1 MQIDA
6 IVLLRLGMGR
16 LFNIKQ
22 LRLINKYALRDFSR
36 SYKKLWVVT
45 STLFVSLLL
54 LSLTFSVKE
63 ALNSE
68 IENNSKELLGG
79 DIQVTSGIDPLP
91 DEIIDQLKAIGE
103 VSSTIEFATMLS
115 KEGESPV
122 FTELRAVDNRYPLY
136 GEIETSPQIA
146 SERIFVN
153 SKKPSV
159 LINESIQ
166 KLLNINLG
174 DDVVIMGQEFEVA
187 GLVSSVPDLAESAV
201 FGEFAIISMDSY
213 EQFGLSS
220 GGSFLDHEYRI
231 KFNKSI
237 KGTGQEELIKS
248 IVAYDDSITTRLP
261 GESGQSLSRVIDNFS
276 NFLNLV
282 SVSAMVIAGIGI
294 SNTLLSFVNQNNTS
308 IAVKKSI
315 GFSSSFIQT
324 MYFYEIFLILVLT
337 SVTAYL
343 IGVFSPLLANELL
356 PKTLGIDLKPT
367 FSFLGYLNI
376 FFIGFLVVLIF
387 SIPSLYSISGIKA
400 GALFRNAFNPVSL
413 NFSLK
418 NSVLLSILVF
428 ILTAYFVNQTEQ
440 KFYTVLYFVA
450 FFVTMF
456 IFYGVSRLL
465 ILFIKHFYRFSNNGY
480 RIAYR
485 NIVAKKSLAP
495 IMTIS
500 LGIGLTLLLT
510 LSFVANNLKK
520 EISDSIPSMAP
531 DLFFVGIDRDIQG
544 DLESFVK
551 GVDPNV
557 ELEFSPMA
565 SATFVALNGTPI
577 EEVVSEG
584 NRSAWVVRGD
594 RRISWSEKPK
604 PDNPI
609 IEGDWWEPG
618 NENEMFISMDSRA
631 AYDLGMKIDDKITLN
646 ILGRDVTGVV
656 KNFREVD
663 YRDIS
668 INFAIIINKAF
679 ANKLPYEYVGTL
691 KSDMPSSD
699 ILAKIID
706 KFPNVSAIKID
717 RILSQVS
724 EVLSKVFI
732 AVTAISLIVIVI
744 GLIVIVSAVL
754 VQTTF
759 RRYNNLIYKIVG
771 VDFPTILKSM
781 TMEFALIYG
790 TLIIFALTVATLSS
804 YLVVENT
811 LQLTW
816 YFDLGLT
823 FWILGSTA
831 LVSFVLI
838 LMANRS
844 IFSPKVYPLIRN
856 E

>member
-1 MQIDA
+1 
-6 IVLLRLGMGR
+6 
-16 LFNIKQ
+16 LFDIQQFK
-22 LRLINKYALRDFSR
+22 LINKYALRDFSR

-54 LSLTFSVKE
+54 LSLTFSVKD

-68 IENNSKELLGG
+68 IDNNSKELLGG

-91 DEIIDQLKAIGE
+91 EKIIDEFDTLGK
-103 VSSTIEFATMLS
+103 VSTAIEFATMLS

-122 FTELRAVDNRYPLY
+122 FTELRAVDDNYPLY
-136 GEIETSPQIA
+136 GNIETIPQIA

-153 SKKPSV
+153 SQKPSV

-166 KLLNINLG
+166 KLLKVSFG
-174 DDVVIMGQEFEVA
+174 DDVVIMGQQFEVA

-201 FGEFAIISMDSY
+201 FGEFAIISMESY
-213 EQFGLSS
+213 EQFGLNS

-231 KFNKSI
+231 KFKNSI
-237 KGTGQEELIKS
+237 QVEEKENLVRS
-248 IVAYDDSITTRLP
+248 IVEYDDSIEIRLP

-294 SNTLLSFVNQNNTS
+294 SNTLLSFVNQSNTS

-324 MYFYEIFLILVLT
+324 MYFYEIMMILVLT
-337 SVTAYL
+337 SVVAYF

-356 PKTLGIDLKPT
+356 PEALGIDLQPT
-367 FSFLGYLNI
+367 FSFIGYLNI
-376 FFIGFLVVLIF
+376 FFIGLLVVLIF
-387 SIPSLYSISGIKA
+387 SIPSLYSISEIKA
-400 GALFRNAFNPVSL
+400 TALFRNTFNPVSL
-413 NFSLK
+413 NFSLM
-418 NSVLLSILVF
+418 NIILLSVLVVILM
-428 ILTAYFVNQTEQ
+428 TYFVYQTEQ
-440 KFYTVLYFVA
+440 KLYTVLYFVA
-450 FFVTMF
+450 FFVTML
-456 IFYGVSRLL
+456 IFYGVSKLL
-465 ILFIKHFYRFSNNGY
+465 ILFIKASYKFSNNSY

-531 DLFFVGIDRDIQG
+531 DLFFVSIDRDMQR
-544 DLESFVK
+544 DLEFFIK
-551 GVDPNV
+551 DVDPNV

-565 SATFVALNGTPI
+565 SASFISLNGTPI
-577 EEVVSEG
+577 EEVVSES

-609 IEGDWWEPG
+609 IEGEWWESG
-618 NENEMFISMDSRA
+618 NEDELFISMDSRA
-631 AYDLGMKIDDKITLN
+631 AYDLGMKINDKIVLN
-646 ILGRDVTGVV
+646 ILGRDVTGIV

-691 KSDMPSSD
+691 KSELPSSE
-699 ILAKIID
+699 ILARIVE

-724 EVLSKVFI
+724 EVLNKVFI
-732 AVTAISLIVIVI
+732 AVTAISLIVIII

-759 RRYNNLIYKIVG
+759 RRYNNLIYKILG
-771 VDFPTILKSM
+771 VDFPTILKAM
-781 TMEFALIYG
+781 TMEFAVIYG
-790 TLIIFALTVATLSS
+790 TLIFFALSVATISS
-804 YLVVENT
+804 FLVVENA
-811 LQLTW
+811 LQLKW
-816 YFDLGLT
+816 QFDLGLT
-823 FWILGSTA
+823 LWILLSTA
-831 LVSFVLI
+831 VVSFVLI

>member
-1 MQIDA
+1 M
-6 IVLLRLGMGR
+6 
-16 LFNIKQ
+16 
-22 LRLINKYALRDFSR
+22 
-36 SYKKLWVVT
+36 
-45 STLFVSLLL
+45 
-54 LSLTFSVKE
+54 E
-63 ALNSE
+63 
-68 IENNSKELLGG
+68 
-79 DIQVTSGIDPLP
+79 
-91 DEIIDQLKAIGE
+91 
-103 VSSTIEFATMLS
+103 
-115 KEGESPV
+115 
-122 FTELRAVDNRYPLY
+122 
-136 GEIETSPQIA
+136 
-146 SERIFVN
+146 
-153 SKKPSV
+153 
-159 LINESIQ
+159 
-166 KLLNINLG
+166 
-174 DDVVIMGQEFEVA
+174 
-187 GLVSSVPDLAESAV
+187 
-201 FGEFAIISMDSY
+201 SY
-213 EQFGLSS
+213 EKFGLNS

-231 KFNKSI
+231 KFNNSNQVEE
-237 KGTGQEELIKS
+237 QEEFLRS
-248 IVAYDDSITTRLP
+248 IVAYDDSIETLLP

-308 IAVKKSI
+308 VAVKKSI

-324 MYFYEIFLILVLT
+324 MYFYEILLILVLT
-337 SVTAYL
+337 SVIAYL

-367 FSFLGYLNI
+367 FSFLGFLNI
-376 FFIGFLVVLIF
+376 FFIGLLVVLIF
-387 SIPSLYSISGIKA
+387 SIPSLYSISEIKA
-400 GALFRNAFNPVSL
+400 GALFRNTFNPVSL

-418 NSVLLSILVF
+418 NILLLSVLIVVLA
-428 ILTAYFVNQTEQ
+428 AYFVFQTEQ

-450 FFVTMF
+450 FFVTIF
-456 IFYGVSRLL
+456 IFYGVSKLL
-465 ILFIKHFYRFSNNGY
+465 ILLIKNVYKFSNNSY

-531 DLFFVGIDRDIQG
+531 DLFFVGIDRDIQSN
-544 DLESFVK
+544 LESFIK

-565 SATFVALNGTPI
+565 SASFISLNGIPI
-577 EEVVSEG
+577 EEVVSES
-584 NRSAWVVRGD
+584 NRSAWVVEGD

-609 IEGDWWEPG
+609 IEGEWWEIG

-631 AYDLGMKIDDKITLN
+631 AYDLGMKINDKITLN

-691 KSDMPSSD
+691 KSELSSSD
-699 ILAKIID
+699 ILAKVVE

-724 EVLSKVFI
+724 DVLNKVFI

-759 RRYNNLIYKIVG
+759 RRYNNLIYKILG
-771 VDFPTILKSM
+771 VDFPTILKAM
-781 TMEFALIYG
+781 TMEFAVIYG
-790 TLIIFALTVATLSS
+790 TLIFFALTVAVISS

-811 LQLTW
+811 LQLSW
-816 YFDLGLT
+816 QFDLGLT
-823 FWILGSTA
+823 LWILVSTA
-831 LVSFVLI
+831 LVSFILI
-838 LMANRS
+838 LLANRS

>member
-1 MQIDA
+1 MFDIQQ
-6 IVLLRLGMGR
+6 
-16 LFNIKQ
+16 FK
-22 LRLINKYALRDFSR
+22 LINKYALRDFSR

-68 IENNSKELLGG
+68 IDNNSKELLGG

-91 DEIIDQLKAIGE
+91 EKIIDEFDTLGK
-103 VSSTIEFATMLS
+103 VSAAIEFATMLS

-122 FTELRAVDNRYPLY
+122 FTELRAVDDNYPLY
-136 GEIETSPQIA
+136 GNIETIPQIA

-153 SKKPSV
+153 SQKPSV

-166 KLLNINLG
+166 KLLKLSFG
-174 DDVVIMGQEFEVA
+174 DDVVIMGQKFEVA

-201 FGEFAIISMDSY
+201 FGEFAIISMESY
-213 EQFGLSS
+213 EKFGLNS

-231 KFNKSI
+231 KFKNS
-237 KGTGQEELIKS
+237 TQVEEKEKLVRS
-248 IVAYDDSITTRLP
+248 IVEYDDSIEIRLP

-294 SNTLLSFVNQNNTS
+294 SNTLLSFVNQSNTS

-324 MYFYEIFLILVLT
+324 MYFYEIMMILVLT
-337 SVTAYL
+337 SVVAYF

-356 PKTLGIDLKPT
+356 PEALGIDLQPA
-367 FSFLGYLNI
+367 FSFIGYLNI
-376 FFIGFLVVLIF
+376 FFIGLLVVLIF
-387 SIPSLYSISGIKA
+387 SIPSLYSISEIKA
-400 GALFRNAFNPVSL
+400 AALFRNTFNPVSL
-413 NFSLK
+413 NFSLM
-418 NSVLLSILVF
+418 NIILLSILVV
-428 ILTAYFVNQTEQ
+428 ILMTYFVYQTEQ
-440 KFYTVLYFVA
+440 KLYTVLYFVA
-450 FFVTMF
+450 FFVTML
-456 IFYGVSRLL
+456 IFYGVSKLL
-465 ILFIKHFYRFSNNGY
+465 ILFIKAFYKFSNNSY

-531 DLFFVGIDRDIQG
+531 DLFFVSIDRDMQR
-544 DLESFVK
+544 DLESFIK
-551 GVDPNV
+551 DVDPNV

-565 SATFVALNGTPI
+565 SASFISLNGTPI
-577 EEVVSEG
+577 EEVVSES

-609 IEGDWWEPG
+609 IEGEWWEPG
-618 NENEMFISMDSRA
+618 NEDELFISMDSRA
-631 AYDLGMKIDDKITLN
+631 AYDLGMKINDKIVLN
-646 ILGRDVTGVV
+646 ILGRDVTGIV

-691 KSDMPSSD
+691 KSELPSSE
-699 ILAKIID
+699 ILARIVE

-724 EVLSKVFI
+724 EVLNKVFI
-732 AVTAISLIVIVI
+732 AVTAISLIVIII

-759 RRYNNLIYKIVG
+759 RRYNNLIYKILG
-771 VDFPTILKSM
+771 VDFPTILKAM
-781 TMEFALIYG
+781 TMEFAVIYG
-790 TLIIFALTVATLSS
+790 TLIFFALSVATISS
-804 YLVVENT
+804 FLVVENA

-816 YFDLGLT
+816 QFDLGLT
-823 FWILGSTA
+823 LWILLSTA
-831 LVSFVLI
+831 VVSFVLI

>member
-1 MQIDA
+1 MFDIQQ
-6 IVLLRLGMGR
+6 
-16 LFNIKQ
+16 FK
-22 LRLINKYALRDFSR
+22 LINKYALRDFSR

-68 IENNSKELLGG
+68 IDNNSKELLGG

-91 DEIIDQLKAIGE
+91 EKIIDEFDTLGK
-103 VSSTIEFATMLS
+103 VSTAIEFATMLS

-122 FTELRAVDNRYPLY
+122 FTELRAVDDNYPLY
-136 GEIETSPQIA
+136 GNIETIPQIA

-153 SKKPSV
+153 SQKPSV

-166 KLLNINLG
+166 KLLKLSFG
-174 DDVVIMGQEFEVA
+174 DDVVIMGQQFEVA

-201 FGEFAIISMDSY
+201 FGEFAIISMESY
-213 EQFGLSS
+213 EQFGLNS

-231 KFNKSI
+231 KFKNSTQVEK
-237 KGTGQEELIKS
+237 KEKLVRS
-248 IVAYDDSITTRLP
+248 IVEYDDSIEIRLP

-294 SNTLLSFVNQNNTS
+294 SNTLLSFVNQSNTS

-324 MYFYEIFLILVLT
+324 MYFYEIMMILVLT
-337 SVTAYL
+337 SVVAYF

-356 PKTLGIDLKPT
+356 PEALGINLQPA
-367 FSFLGYLNI
+367 FSFIGYLNI
-376 FFIGFLVVLIF
+376 FFIGLLVVLIF
-387 SIPSLYSISGIKA
+387 SIPSLYSISEIKA
-400 GALFRNAFNPVSL
+400 AALFRNTFNPVSL
-413 NFSLK
+413 NFSLM
-418 NSVLLSILVF
+418 NIILLSILVV
-428 ILTAYFVNQTEQ
+428 ILMTYFVYQTEQ
-440 KFYTVLYFVA
+440 KLYTVLYFVA
-450 FFVTMF
+450 FFVTIL
-456 IFYGVSRLL
+456 IFYGVSKLL
-465 ILFIKHFYRFSNNGY
+465 ILFIKASYKFSNNSY

-531 DLFFVGIDRDIQG
+531 DLFFVSIDRDMQR
-544 DLESFVK
+544 DLESFIK
-551 GVDPNV
+551 DIDPNV

-565 SATFVALNGTPI
+565 SASFISLNGTPI
-577 EEVVSEG
+577 EEVVSES

-609 IEGDWWEPG
+609 IEGEWWEPG
-618 NENEMFISMDSRA
+618 NEDELFISMDSRA
-631 AYDLGMKIDDKITLN
+631 AYDLGMKINDKIVLN
-646 ILGRDVTGVV
+646 ILGRDVTGIV

-691 KSDMPSSD
+691 KSELPSSE
-699 ILAKIID
+699 ILARIVE

-724 EVLSKVFI
+724 EVLNKVFI
-732 AVTAISLIVIVI
+732 AVTAISLIVIII

-759 RRYNNLIYKIVG
+759 RRYNNLIYKILG
-771 VDFPTILKSM
+771 VDFPTILKAM
-781 TMEFALIYG
+781 TMEFAVIYG
-790 TLIIFALTVATLSS
+790 TLIFFALSVATISS
-804 YLVVENT
+804 FLVVENA

-816 YFDLGLT
+816 QFDLGLT
-823 FWILGSTA
+823 LWILLSTA
-831 LVSFVLI
+831 VVSFVLI

>member
-1 MQIDA
+1 MFDIQQ
-6 IVLLRLGMGR
+6 
-16 LFNIKQ
+16 FK
-22 LRLINKYALRDFSR
+22 LINKYALRDFSR

-68 IENNSKELLGG
+68 IDNNSKELLGG

-91 DEIIDQLKAIGE
+91 EKIIDEFDTLGK
-103 VSSTIEFATMLS
+103 VSTAIEFATMLS

-122 FTELRAVDNRYPLY
+122 FTELRAVDDNYPLY
-136 GEIETSPQIA
+136 GNIETIPQIA

-153 SKKPSV
+153 SQKPSV

-166 KLLNINLG
+166 KLLKLSFG
-174 DDVVIMGQEFEVA
+174 DDVVIMGQQFEVA

-201 FGEFAIISMDSY
+201 FGEFAIISMESY
-213 EQFGLSS
+213 EQFGLNS

-231 KFNKSI
+231 KFKNSTQVEK
-237 KGTGQEELIKS
+237 KEKLVRS
-248 IVAYDDSITTRLP
+248 IVEYDDSIEIRLP

-294 SNTLLSFVNQNNTS
+294 SNTLLSFVNQSNTS

-324 MYFYEIFLILVLT
+324 MYFYEIMMILVLT
-337 SVTAYL
+337 SVVAYF

-356 PKTLGIDLKPT
+356 PETLGIDLQPA
-367 FSFLGYLNI
+367 FSFIGYLNI
-376 FFIGFLVVLIF
+376 FFIGLLVVLIF
-387 SIPSLYSISGIKA
+387 SIPSLYSISEIKA
-400 GALFRNAFNPVSL
+400 AALFRNTFNPVSL
-413 NFSLK
+413 NFSLM
-418 NSVLLSILVF
+418 NIILLSILVV
-428 ILTAYFVNQTEQ
+428 ILMTYFVYQTEQ
-440 KFYTVLYFVA
+440 KLYTVLYFVA
-450 FFVTMF
+450 FFVTML
-456 IFYGVSRLL
+456 IFYGVSKLL
-465 ILFIKHFYRFSNNGY
+465 ILFIKAFYKFSNNSY

-531 DLFFVGIDRDIQG
+531 DLFFVSIDRDMQR
-544 DLESFVK
+544 DLESFIK
-551 GVDPNV
+551 DIDPNV

-565 SATFVALNGTPI
+565 SASFISLNGTPI
-577 EEVVSEG
+577 EEVVSES

-594 RRISWSEKPK
+594 RRISWSDKPK

-618 NENEMFISMDSRA
+618 NEDELFISMDSRA
-631 AYDLGMKIDDKITLN
+631 AYDLGMKINDKIVLN
-646 ILGRDVTGVV
+646 ILGRDVTGIV

-691 KSDMPSSD
+691 KSELPSSE
-699 ILAKIID
+699 ILARIVE

-724 EVLSKVFI
+724 EVLNKVFI
-732 AVTAISLIVIVI
+732 AVTAISLIVIII

-759 RRYNNLIYKIVG
+759 RRYNNLIYKILG
-771 VDFPTILKSM
+771 VDFPTILKAM
-781 TMEFALIYG
+781 TMEFAVIYG
-790 TLIIFALTVATLSS
+790 TLIFFALSVATISS
-804 YLVVENT
+804 FLVVENA

-816 YFDLGLT
+816 QFDLGLT
-823 FWILGSTA
+823 LWILLSTA
-831 LVSFVLI
+831 VVSFVLI

>member
-1 MQIDA
+1 MFDIQQ
-6 IVLLRLGMGR
+6 
-16 LFNIKQ
+16 FK
-22 LRLINKYALRDFSR
+22 LINKYALRDFSR

-68 IENNSKELLGG
+68 IDNNSKKLLGG

-91 DEIIDQLKAIGE
+91 EKIIDEFDTLGK
-103 VSSTIEFATMLS
+103 VSTAIEFATMLS

-122 FTELRAVDNRYPLY
+122 FTELRAVDDNYPLY
-136 GEIETSPQIA
+136 GNIETIPKIA

-153 SKKPSV
+153 SQKPSV

-166 KLLNINLG
+166 KLLKLSFG
-174 DDVVIMGQEFEVA
+174 DDVVIMGQQFEVA

-201 FGEFAIISMDSY
+201 FGEFAIISMESY
-213 EQFGLSS
+213 EQFGLNS

-231 KFNKSI
+231 KFKNS
-237 KGTGQEELIKS
+237 TQVEEKEKLVRS
-248 IVAYDDSITTRLP
+248 IVEYDDSIEIRLP

-294 SNTLLSFVNQNNTS
+294 SNTLLSFVNQSNTS

-324 MYFYEIFLILVLT
+324 MYFYEIMMILVLT
-337 SVTAYL
+337 SVVAYF

-356 PKTLGIDLKPT
+356 PEALGIDLQPT
-367 FSFLGYLNI
+367 FSFIGYLNI
-376 FFIGFLVVLIF
+376 FFIGLLVVLIF
-387 SIPSLYSISGIKA
+387 SIPSLYSISEIKA
-400 GALFRNAFNPVSL
+400 AALFRNTFNPVSL
-413 NFSLK
+413 NFSLM
-418 NSVLLSILVF
+418 NIILLSILVV
-428 ILTAYFVNQTEQ
+428 ILMTYFVYQTEQ
-440 KFYTVLYFVA
+440 KLYTVLYFVA
-450 FFVTMF
+450 FFVTML
-456 IFYGVSRLL
+456 IFYGVSKLL
-465 ILFIKHFYRFSNNGY
+465 ILFIKASYKFSNNSY

-531 DLFFVGIDRDIQG
+531 DLFFVSIDRDMQR
-544 DLESFVK
+544 DLESFIK
-551 GVDPNV
+551 DVDPNV

-565 SATFVALNGTPI
+565 SASFISLNGTPI
-577 EEVVSEG
+577 EEVVSES

-609 IEGDWWEPG
+609 IEGEWWEPG
-618 NENEMFISMDSRA
+618 NEDELFISMDSRA
-631 AYDLGMKIDDKITLN
+631 AYDLGMKINDKIVLN
-646 ILGRDVTGVV
+646 ILGRDVTGIV

-691 KSDMPSSD
+691 KSELPSSE
-699 ILAKIID
+699 ILARIVE

-724 EVLSKVFI
+724 EVLNKVFI
-732 AVTAISLIVIVI
+732 AVTAISLIVIII

-759 RRYNNLIYKIVG
+759 RRYNNLIYKILG
-771 VDFPTILKSM
+771 VDFPTILKAM
-781 TMEFALIYG
+781 TMEFAVIYG
-790 TLIIFALTVATLSS
+790 TLIFFALSVATISS
-804 YLVVENT
+804 FLVVENA

-816 YFDLGLT
+816 QFDLGLT
-823 FWILGSTA
+823 LWILLSTA
-831 LVSFVLI
+831 VVSFVLI

>member
-1 MQIDA
+1 MFDIQQ
-6 IVLLRLGMGR
+6 
-16 LFNIKQ
+16 FK
-22 LRLINKYALRDFSR
+22 LINKYALRDFSR

-68 IENNSKELLGG
+68 IDNNSKELLGG

-91 DEIIDQLKAIGE
+91 EKIIDEFDTLGK
-103 VSSTIEFATMLS
+103 VSTAIEFATMLS

-122 FTELRAVDNRYPLY
+122 FTELRAVDDNYPLY
-136 GEIETSPQIA
+136 GNIETIPQIA

-153 SKKPSV
+153 SQKPSV

-166 KLLNINLG
+166 KLLKLSFG
-174 DDVVIMGQEFEVA
+174 DDVVIMGQQFEVA

-201 FGEFAIISMDSY
+201 FGEFAIISMESY
-213 EQFGLSS
+213 EQFGLNS

-231 KFNKSI
+231 KFKNS
-237 KGTGQEELIKS
+237 TQVEEKEKLVRS
-248 IVAYDDSITTRLP
+248 IVEYDDSIEIRLP

-294 SNTLLSFVNQNNTS
+294 SNTLLSFVNQSNTS

-324 MYFYEIFLILVLT
+324 MYFYEIMMILVLT
-337 SVTAYL
+337 SVVAYF

-356 PKTLGIDLKPT
+356 PEALGIDLQPA
-367 FSFLGYLNI
+367 FSFIGYLNI
-376 FFIGFLVVLIF
+376 FFIGLLVVLIF
-387 SIPSLYSISGIKA
+387 SIPSLYSISEIKA
-400 GALFRNAFNPVSL
+400 AALFRNTFNPVSL
-413 NFSLK
+413 NFSLM
-418 NSVLLSILVF
+418 NIILLSILVV
-428 ILTAYFVNQTEQ
+428 ILMTYFVYQTEQ
-440 KFYTVLYFVA
+440 KLYTVLYFVA
-450 FFVTMF
+450 FFVTML
-456 IFYGVSRLL
+456 IFYGVSKLL
-465 ILFIKHFYRFSNNGY
+465 ILFIKAFYKFSNNSY

-531 DLFFVGIDRDIQG
+531 DLFFVSIDRDMQR
-544 DLESFVK
+544 DLESFIK
-551 GVDPNV
+551 DIDPNV

-565 SATFVALNGTPI
+565 SASFISLNGTPI
-577 EEVVSEG
+577 EEVVSES

-609 IEGDWWEPG
+609 IEGEWWEPG
-618 NENEMFISMDSRA
+618 NEDELFISMDSRA
-631 AYDLGMKIDDKITLN
+631 AYDLGMKINDKIVLN
-646 ILGRDVTGVV
+646 ILGRDVTGIV

-691 KSDMPSSD
+691 KSELPSSE
-699 ILAKIID
+699 ILARIVE

-724 EVLSKVFI
+724 EVLNKVFI
-732 AVTAISLIVIVI
+732 AVTAISLIVIII

-759 RRYNNLIYKIVG
+759 RRYNNLIYKILG
-771 VDFPTILKSM
+771 VDFPTILKAM
-781 TMEFALIYG
+781 TMEFAVIYG
-790 TLIIFALTVATLSS
+790 TLIFFALSVATISS
-804 YLVVENT
+804 FLVVENA

-816 YFDLGLT
+816 QFDLGLT
-823 FWILGSTA
+823 LWILLSTA
-831 LVSFVLI
+831 VVSFVLI

>member
-1 MQIDA
+1 MFDIQQ
-6 IVLLRLGMGR
+6 
-16 LFNIKQ
+16 FK
-22 LRLINKYALRDFSR
+22 LINKYALRDFSR

-68 IENNSKELLGG
+68 IDNNSKELLGG

-91 DEIIDQLKAIGE
+91 EKIIDEFDTLGK
-103 VSSTIEFATMLS
+103 VSTAIEFATMLS

-122 FTELRAVDNRYPLY
+122 FTELRAVDDNYPLY
-136 GEIETSPQIA
+136 GNIETIPQIA

-153 SKKPSV
+153 SQKPSV

-166 KLLNINLG
+166 KLLKLSFG
-174 DDVVIMGQEFEVA
+174 DDVVIMGQKFEVA

-201 FGEFAIISMDSY
+201 FGEFAIISMESY
-213 EQFGLSS
+213 EQFGLNS

-231 KFNKSI
+231 KFKNSTQVEK
-237 KGTGQEELIKS
+237 QEKLVRS
-248 IVAYDDSITTRLP
+248 IVEYDDSIEIRLP

-294 SNTLLSFVNQNNTS
+294 SNTLLSFVNQSNTS

-324 MYFYEIFLILVLT
+324 MYFYEIMMILVLT
-337 SVTAYL
+337 SVVAYF

-356 PKTLGIDLKPT
+356 PEALGIDLQPA
-367 FSFLGYLNI
+367 FSFIGYLNI
-376 FFIGFLVVLIF
+376 FFIGLLVVLIF
-387 SIPSLYSISGIKA
+387 SIPSLYSISEIKA
-400 GALFRNAFNPVSL
+400 AALFRNTFNPVSL
-413 NFSLK
+413 NFSLM
-418 NSVLLSILVF
+418 NIILLSILVV
-428 ILTAYFVNQTEQ
+428 ILMTYFVYQTEQ
-440 KFYTVLYFVA
+440 KLYTVLYFVA
-450 FFVTMF
+450 FFVTML
-456 IFYGVSRLL
+456 IFYGVSKLL
-465 ILFIKHFYRFSNNGY
+465 ILFIKAFYKFSNNSY

-531 DLFFVGIDRDIQG
+531 DLFFVSIDRDMQR
-544 DLESFVK
+544 DLESFIK
-551 GVDPNV
+551 DVDPNV

-565 SATFVALNGTPI
+565 SASFISLNGTPI
-577 EEVVSEG
+577 EEVVSES

-609 IEGDWWEPG
+609 IEGEWWEPG
-618 NENEMFISMDSRA
+618 NEDELFISMDSRA
-631 AYDLGMKIDDKITLN
+631 AYDLGMKINDKIVLN
-646 ILGRDVTGVV
+646 ILGRDVTGIV

-691 KSDMPSSD
+691 KSELPSSE
-699 ILAKIID
+699 ILARIVE

-724 EVLSKVFI
+724 EVLNKVFI
-732 AVTAISLIVIVI
+732 AVTAISLIVIII

-759 RRYNNLIYKIVG
+759 RRYNNLIYKILG
-771 VDFPTILKSM
+771 VDFPTILKAM
-781 TMEFALIYG
+781 TMEFAVIYG
-790 TLIIFALTVATLSS
+790 TLIFFALSVATISS
-804 YLVVENT
+804 FLVVENA

-816 YFDLGLT
+816 QFDLGLT
-823 FWILGSTA
+823 LWILLSTA
-831 LVSFVLI
+831 VVSFVLI

>member
-1 MQIDA
+1 MFDIQQ
-6 IVLLRLGMGR
+6 
-16 LFNIKQ
+16 FK
-22 LRLINKYALRDFSR
+22 LINKYALRDFSR

-68 IENNSKELLGG
+68 IDNNSKELLGG

-91 DEIIDQLKAIGE
+91 EKIIDEFDTLGK
-103 VSSTIEFATMLS
+103 VSTAIEFATMLS

-122 FTELRAVDNRYPLY
+122 FTELRAVDDNYPLY
-136 GEIETSPQIA
+136 GNIETIPQIA

-153 SKKPSV
+153 SQKPSV

-166 KLLNINLG
+166 KLLKLSFG
-174 DDVVIMGQEFEVA
+174 DDVVIMGQQFEVA

-201 FGEFAIISMDSY
+201 FGEFAIISMESY
-213 EQFGLSS
+213 EQFGLNS

-231 KFNKSI
+231 KFKNS
-237 KGTGQEELIKS
+237 TQVEEKEKLVRS
-248 IVAYDDSITTRLP
+248 IVEYDDSIEIRLP

-294 SNTLLSFVNQNNTS
+294 SNTLLSFVNQSNTS

-324 MYFYEIFLILVLT
+324 MYFYEIMMILVLT
-337 SVTAYL
+337 SVVAYF

-356 PKTLGIDLKPT
+356 PEALGIDLQPA
-367 FSFLGYLNI
+367 FSFIGYLNI
-376 FFIGFLVVLIF
+376 FFIGLLVVLIF
-387 SIPSLYSISGIKA
+387 SIPSLYSISEIKA
-400 GALFRNAFNPVSL
+400 AALFRNTFNPVSL
-413 NFSLK
+413 NFSLM
-418 NSVLLSILVF
+418 NIILLSILVV
-428 ILTAYFVNQTEQ
+428 ILMTYFVYQTEQ
-440 KFYTVLYFVA
+440 KLYTVLYFVA
-450 FFVTMF
+450 FFVTML
-456 IFYGVSRLL
+456 IFYGVSKLL
-465 ILFIKHFYRFSNNGY
+465 ILFIKAFYKFSNNSY

-531 DLFFVGIDRDIQG
+531 DLFFVSIDRDMQR
-544 DLESFVK
+544 DLESFIK
-551 GVDPNV
+551 DVDPNV

-565 SATFVALNGTPI
+565 SASFISLNGTPI
-577 EEVVSEG
+577 EEVVSES

-609 IEGDWWEPG
+609 IEGEWWEPG
-618 NENEMFISMDSRA
+618 NEDELFISMDSRA
-631 AYDLGMKIDDKITLN
+631 AYDLGMKINDKIVLN
-646 ILGRDVTGVV
+646 ILGRDVTGIV

-691 KSDMPSSD
+691 KSELPSSE
-699 ILAKIID
+699 ILARIVE

-724 EVLSKVFI
+724 EVLNKVFI
-732 AVTAISLIVIVI
+732 AVTAISLIVIII

-759 RRYNNLIYKIVG
+759 RRYNNLIYKILG
-771 VDFPTILKSM
+771 VDFPTILKAM
-781 TMEFALIYG
+781 TMEFAVIYG
-790 TLIIFALTVATLSS
+790 TLIFFALSVATISS
-804 YLVVENT
+804 FLVVENA
-811 LQLTW
+811 LQLKW
-816 YFDLGLT
+816 QFDLGLT
-823 FWILGSTA
+823 LWILLSTA
-831 LVSFVLI
+831 VVSFVLI

>member
-1 MQIDA
+1 MFDIQQ
-6 IVLLRLGMGR
+6 
-16 LFNIKQ
+16 FK
-22 LRLINKYALRDFSR
+22 LINKYALRDFSR

-68 IENNSKELLGG
+68 IDNNSKELLGG

-91 DEIIDQLKAIGE
+91 EKIIDEFDTLGK
-103 VSSTIEFATMLS
+103 VSTAIEFATMLS

-122 FTELRAVDNRYPLY
+122 FTELRAVDDNYPLY
-136 GEIETSPQIA
+136 GNIETIPQIA

-153 SKKPSV
+153 SQKPSV

-166 KLLNINLG
+166 KLLKLSFG
-174 DDVVIMGQEFEVA
+174 DDVVIMGQQFEVA

-201 FGEFAIISMDSY
+201 FGEFAIISMESY
-213 EQFGLSS
+213 EQFGLNS

-231 KFNKSI
+231 KFKNSTQVEAKE
-237 KGTGQEELIKS
+237 KLVRS
-248 IVAYDDSITTRLP
+248 IVEYDDSIEIRLP

-294 SNTLLSFVNQNNTS
+294 SNTLLSFVNQSNTS

-324 MYFYEIFLILVLT
+324 MYFYEIMMILVLT
-337 SVTAYL
+337 SVVAYF

-356 PKTLGIDLKPT
+356 PEALGIDLQPA
-367 FSFLGYLNI
+367 FSFIGYLNI
-376 FFIGFLVVLIF
+376 FFIGLLVVLIF
-387 SIPSLYSISGIKA
+387 SIPSLYSISEIKA
-400 GALFRNAFNPVSL
+400 AALFRNTFNPVSL
-413 NFSLK
+413 NFSLM
-418 NSVLLSILVF
+418 NIILLSILVV
-428 ILTAYFVNQTEQ
+428 ILMTYFVYQTEQ
-440 KFYTVLYFVA
+440 KLYTVLYFVA
-450 FFVTMF
+450 FFVTML
-456 IFYGVSRLL
+456 IFYGVSKLL
-465 ILFIKHFYRFSNNGY
+465 ILFIKAFYKFSNNSY

-531 DLFFVGIDRDIQG
+531 DLFFVSIDRDMQR
-544 DLESFVK
+544 DLESFIK
-551 GVDPNV
+551 DVDPNV

-565 SATFVALNGTPI
+565 SASFISLNGTPI
-577 EEVVSEG
+577 EEVVSES

-609 IEGDWWEPG
+609 IEGEWWEPG
-618 NENEMFISMDSRA
+618 NEDELFISMDSRA
-631 AYDLGMKIDDKITLN
+631 AYDLGMKINDKIVLN
-646 ILGRDVTGVV
+646 ILGRDVTGIV

-691 KSDMPSSD
+691 KSELPSSE
-699 ILAKIID
+699 ILARIVE

-724 EVLSKVFI
+724 EVLNKVFI
-732 AVTAISLIVIVI
+732 AVTAISLIVIII

-759 RRYNNLIYKIVG
+759 RRYNNLIYKILG
-771 VDFPTILKSM
+771 VDFPTILKAM
-781 TMEFALIYG
+781 TMEFAVIYG
-790 TLIIFALTVATLSS
+790 TLIFFALSVATISS
-804 YLVVENT
+804 FLVIENA

-816 YFDLGLT
+816 QFDLGLT
-823 FWILGSTA
+823 LWILLSTA
-831 LVSFVLI
+831 VVSFVLI

>member
-1 MQIDA
+1 MFDIQQ
-6 IVLLRLGMGR
+6 
-16 LFNIKQ
+16 FK
-22 LRLINKYALRDFSR
+22 LINKYALRDFSR

-68 IENNSKELLGG
+68 IDNNSKELLGG

-91 DEIIDQLKAIGE
+91 EKIIDEFDTLGK
-103 VSSTIEFATMLS
+103 VSTAIEFATMLS

-122 FTELRAVDNRYPLY
+122 FTELRAVDDNYPLY
-136 GEIETSPQIA
+136 GNIETIPQIA

-153 SKKPSV
+153 SQKPSV

-166 KLLNINLG
+166 KLLKLSFG
-174 DDVVIMGQEFEVA
+174 DDVVIMGQQFEVA

-201 FGEFAIISMDSY
+201 FGEFAIISMESY
-213 EQFGLSS
+213 EQFGLNS

-231 KFNKSI
+231 KFKNS
-237 KGTGQEELIKS
+237 TQVEEKEKLVRS
-248 IVAYDDSITTRLP
+248 IVEYDDSIEIRLP

-282 SVSAMVIAGIGI
+282 SVSAMVIAGVGI
-294 SNTLLSFVNQNNTS
+294 SNTLLSFVNQSNTS

-324 MYFYEIFLILVLT
+324 MYFYEIMMILVLT
-337 SVTAYL
+337 SVVAYF

-356 PKTLGIDLKPT
+356 PEALGIDLQPA
-367 FSFLGYLNI
+367 FSFIGYLNI
-376 FFIGFLVVLIF
+376 FFIGLLVVLIF
-387 SIPSLYSISGIKA
+387 SIPSLYSISEIKA
-400 GALFRNAFNPVSL
+400 AALFRNTFNPVSL
-413 NFSLK
+413 NFSLI
-418 NSVLLSILVF
+418 NIILLSILVV
-428 ILTAYFVNQTEQ
+428 ILMTYFVYQTEQ
-440 KFYTVLYFVA
+440 KLYTVLYFVA
-450 FFVTMF
+450 FFVTML
-456 IFYGVSRLL
+456 IFYGVSKLL
-465 ILFIKHFYRFSNNGY
+465 ILFIKAFYKFSNNSY

-531 DLFFVGIDRDIQG
+531 DLFFVSIDRDMQR
-544 DLESFVK
+544 DLESFIK
-551 GVDPNV
+551 DVDPNV

-565 SATFVALNGTPI
+565 SASFISLNGTPI
-577 EEVVSEG
+577 EEVVSES

-618 NENEMFISMDSRA
+618 NEDELFISMDSRA
-631 AYDLGMKIDDKITLN
+631 AYDLGMKINDKIVLN
-646 ILGRDVTGVV
+646 ILGRDVTGIV

-691 KSDMPSSD
+691 KSELPSSE
-699 ILAKIID
+699 ILARIVE

-724 EVLSKVFI
+724 EVLNKVFI
-732 AVTAISLIVIVI
+732 AVTAISLIVIII

-759 RRYNNLIYKIVG
+759 RRYNNLIYKILG
-771 VDFPTILKSM
+771 VDFPTILKAM
-781 TMEFALIYG
+781 TMEFAVIYG
-790 TLIIFALTVATLSS
+790 TLIFFALSVATISS
-804 YLVVENT
+804 FLVVENA

-816 YFDLGLT
+816 QFDLGLT
-823 FWILGSTA
+823 LWILLSTA
-831 LVSFVLI
+831 VVSFVLI

>member
-1 MQIDA
+1 MFDIQQ
-6 IVLLRLGMGR
+6 
-16 LFNIKQ
+16 FK
-22 LRLINKYALRDFSR
+22 LINKYALRDFSR

-68 IENNSKELLGG
+68 IDNNSKELLGG

-91 DEIIDQLKAIGE
+91 EKIIDEFDTLGK
-103 VSSTIEFATMLS
+103 VSTAIEFATMLS

-122 FTELRAVDNRYPLY
+122 FTELRAVDDNYPLY
-136 GEIETSPQIA
+136 GNIETIPQIA

-153 SKKPSV
+153 SQKPSV

-166 KLLNINLG
+166 KLLKLSFG
-174 DDVVIMGQEFEVA
+174 DDVVIMGQQFEVA

-201 FGEFAIISMDSY
+201 FGEFAIISMESY
-213 EQFGLSS
+213 EQFGLNS

-231 KFNKSI
+231 KFKNS
-237 KGTGQEELIKS
+237 TQVEEKEKLVRS
-248 IVAYDDSITTRLP
+248 IVEYDDSIEIRLP

-294 SNTLLSFVNQNNTS
+294 SNTLLSFVNQSNTS

-324 MYFYEIFLILVLT
+324 MYFYEIMMILVLT
-337 SVTAYL
+337 SVVAYF

-356 PKTLGIDLKPT
+356 PEALGIDLQPA
-367 FSFLGYLNI
+367 FSFIGYLNI
-376 FFIGFLVVLIF
+376 FFIGLLVVLIF
-387 SIPSLYSISGIKA
+387 SIPSLYSISEIKA
-400 GALFRNAFNPVSL
+400 AALFRNTFNPVSL
-413 NFSLK
+413 NFSLM
-418 NSVLLSILVF
+418 NIILLSILVV
-428 ILTAYFVNQTEQ
+428 ILMTYFVYQTEQ
-440 KFYTVLYFVA
+440 KLYTVLYFVA
-450 FFVTMF
+450 FFVTML
-456 IFYGVSRLL
+456 IFYGVSKLL
-465 ILFIKHFYRFSNNGY
+465 ILFIKAFYKFSNNSY

-531 DLFFVGIDRDIQG
+531 DLFFVSIDRDMQR
-544 DLESFVK
+544 DLESFIK
-551 GVDPNV
+551 DVDPNV

-565 SATFVALNGTPI
+565 SASFISLNGTPI
-577 EEVVSEG
+577 EEVVSES

-609 IEGDWWEPG
+609 IEGEWWEPG
-618 NENEMFISMDSRA
+618 NEDELFISMDSRA
-631 AYDLGMKIDDKITLN
+631 AYDLGMKINDKIVLN
-646 ILGRDVTGVV
+646 ILGRDVTGIV

-691 KSDMPSSD
+691 KSELPSSE
-699 ILAKIID
+699 ILARIVE

-717 RILSQVS
+717 RILSQIS
-724 EVLSKVFI
+724 EVLNKVFI
-732 AVTAISLIVIVI
+732 AVTAISLIVIII

-759 RRYNNLIYKIVG
+759 RRYNNLIYKILG
-771 VDFPTILKSM
+771 VDFPTILKAM
-781 TMEFALIYG
+781 TMEFAVIYG
-790 TLIIFALTVATLSS
+790 TLIFFALSVATISS
-804 YLVVENT
+804 FLVVENA

-816 YFDLGLT
+816 QFDLGLT
-823 FWILGSTA
+823 LWILLSTA
-831 LVSFVLI
+831 VVSFVLI

>member
-1 MQIDA
+1 MFDIQQ
-6 IVLLRLGMGR
+6 
-16 LFNIKQ
+16 FK
-22 LRLINKYALRDFSR
+22 LINKYALRDFSR

-68 IENNSKELLGG
+68 IDNNSKELLGG

-91 DEIIDQLKAIGE
+91 EKIIDEFDTLGK
-103 VSSTIEFATMLS
+103 VSAAIEFATMLS

-122 FTELRAVDNRYPLY
+122 FTELRAVDDNYPLY
-136 GEIETSPQIA
+136 GNIETIPQIA

-153 SKKPSV
+153 SQKPSV

-166 KLLNINLG
+166 KLLKLSFG
-174 DDVVIMGQEFEVA
+174 DDVVIMGQQFEVA

-201 FGEFAIISMDSY
+201 FGEFAIISMESY
-213 EQFGLSS
+213 EQFGLNS

-231 KFNKSI
+231 KFKNSTQVEK
-237 KGTGQEELIKS
+237 QEKLVRS
-248 IVAYDDSITTRLP
+248 IVEYDDSIEIRLP

-282 SVSAMVIAGIGI
+282 SVSAMVIAGVGI
-294 SNTLLSFVNQNNTS
+294 SNTLLSFVNQSNTS

-324 MYFYEIFLILVLT
+324 MYFYEIMMILVLT
-337 SVTAYL
+337 SVVAYF

-356 PKTLGIDLKPT
+356 PKALGIDLQPA
-367 FSFLGYLNI
+367 FSFIGYLNI
-376 FFIGFLVVLIF
+376 FFIGLLVVLIF
-387 SIPSLYSISGIKA
+387 SIPSLYSISEIKA
-400 GALFRNAFNPVSL
+400 AALFRNTFNPVSL
-413 NFSLK
+413 NFSLM
-418 NSVLLSILVF
+418 NIILLSILVV
-428 ILTAYFVNQTEQ
+428 ILMTYFVYQTEQ
-440 KFYTVLYFVA
+440 KLYTVLYFVA
-450 FFVTMF
+450 FFVTML
-456 IFYGVSRLL
+456 IFYGVSKLL
-465 ILFIKHFYRFSNNGY
+465 ILFIKAFYKFSNNSY

-531 DLFFVGIDRDIQG
+531 DLFFVSIDRDMQR
-544 DLESFVK
+544 DLESFIK
-551 GVDPNV
+551 DVDPNV

-565 SATFVALNGTPI
+565 SASFISLNGTPI
-577 EEVVSEG
+577 EEVVSES

-609 IEGDWWEPG
+609 IEGEWWEPG
-618 NENEMFISMDSRA
+618 NEDELFISMDSRA
-631 AYDLGMKIDDKITLN
+631 AYDLGMKINDKIVLN
-646 ILGRDVTGVV
+646 ILGRDVTGIV

-691 KSDMPSSD
+691 KSELPSSE
-699 ILAKIID
+699 ILARIVE

-724 EVLSKVFI
+724 EVLNKVFI
-732 AVTAISLIVIVI
+732 AVTAISLIVIII

-759 RRYNNLIYKIVG
+759 RRYNNLIYKILG
-771 VDFPTILKSM
+771 VDFPTILKAM
-781 TMEFALIYG
+781 TMEFAVIYG
-790 TLIIFALTVATLSS
+790 TLIFFALSVATISS
-804 YLVVENT
+804 FLVVENA

-816 YFDLGLT
+816 QFDLGLT
-823 FWILGSTA
+823 LWILLSTA
-831 LVSFVLI
+831 VVSFVVI

>member
-1 MQIDA
+1 MFDIQQ
-6 IVLLRLGMGR
+6 
-16 LFNIKQ
+16 FK
-22 LRLINKYALRDFSR
+22 LINKYALRDFTR

-68 IENNSKELLGG
+68 IDNNSKKLLGG

-91 DEIIDQLKAIGE
+91 EKIIDEFDTLGK
-103 VSSTIEFATMLS
+103 VSTAIEFATMLS

-122 FTELRAVDNRYPLY
+122 FTELRAVDDNYPLY
-136 GEIETSPQIA
+136 GNIETIPQIA

-153 SKKPSV
+153 SQKPSV

-166 KLLNINLG
+166 KLLKLSFG
-174 DDVVIMGQEFEVA
+174 DDVVIMGQQFEVA

-201 FGEFAIISMDSY
+201 FGEFAIISMESY
-213 EQFGLSS
+213 EQFGLNS

-231 KFNKSI
+231 KFKNSTQVEAKE
-237 KGTGQEELIKS
+237 KLVRS
-248 IVAYDDSITTRLP
+248 IVEYDDSIEIRLP
-261 GESGQSLSRVIDNFS
+261 GESGQSLSRIIDNFS

-282 SVSAMVIAGIGI
+282 SVSAMVIAGVGI
-294 SNTLLSFVNQNNTS
+294 SNTLLSFVNQSNTS

-324 MYFYEIFLILVLT
+324 MYFYEIMMILVLT
-337 SVTAYL
+337 SVVAYF

-356 PKTLGIDLKPT
+356 PEALGIDLQPT
-367 FSFLGYLNI
+367 FSFIGYLNI
-376 FFIGFLVVLIF
+376 FFIGLLVVLIF
-387 SIPSLYSISGIKA
+387 SIPSLYSISEIKA
-400 GALFRNAFNPVSL
+400 AALFRNTFNPVSL
-413 NFSLK
+413 NFSLM
-418 NSVLLSILVF
+418 NIILLSILVV
-428 ILTAYFVNQTEQ
+428 ILTTYFVYQTEQ
-440 KFYTVLYFVA
+440 KLYTVLYFVA
-450 FFVTMF
+450 FFVTML
-456 IFYGVSRLL
+456 IFYGVSKLL
-465 ILFIKHFYRFSNNGY
+465 ILFIKAFYKFSNNSY

-531 DLFFVGIDRDIQG
+531 DLFFVSIDRDMQR
-544 DLESFVK
+544 DLESFIK
-551 GVDPNV
+551 DVDPNV

-565 SATFVALNGTPI
+565 SASFISLNGTPI
-577 EEVVSEG
+577 EEVVSES

-609 IEGDWWEPG
+609 IEGEWWEPG
-618 NENEMFISMDSRA
+618 NEDELFISMDSRA
-631 AYDLGMKIDDKITLN
+631 AYDLGMKINDKIVLN
-646 ILGRDVTGVV
+646 ILGRDVTGIV

-691 KSDMPSSD
+691 KSELPSSE
-699 ILAKIID
+699 ILARIVE

-724 EVLSKVFI
+724 EVLNKVFI
-732 AVTAISLIVIVI
+732 AVTAISLIVIII

-759 RRYNNLIYKIVG
+759 RRYNNLIYKILG
-771 VDFPTILKSM
+771 VDFPTILKAM
-781 TMEFALIYG
+781 TMEFAVIYG
-790 TLIIFALTVATLSS
+790 TLIFFALSVATISS
-804 YLVVENT
+804 FLVVENA

-816 YFDLGLT
+816 QFDLGLT
-823 FWILGSTA
+823 LWILLSTA
-831 LVSFVLI
+831 VVSFVLI

>member
-1 MQIDA
+1 MFDIQQ
-6 IVLLRLGMGR
+6 
-16 LFNIKQ
+16 FK
-22 LRLINKYALRDFSR
+22 LINKYALRDFSR

-68 IENNSKELLGG
+68 IDNNSKELLGG

-91 DEIIDQLKAIGE
+91 EKIIDEFDTLGK
-103 VSSTIEFATMLS
+103 VSTAIEFATMLS

-122 FTELRAVDNRYPLY
+122 FTELRAVDDNYPLY
-136 GEIETSPQIA
+136 GNIETIPQIA

-153 SKKPSV
+153 SQKPSV

-166 KLLNINLG
+166 KLLKLSFG
-174 DDVVIMGQEFEVA
+174 DDVVIMGQQFEVA

-201 FGEFAIISMDSY
+201 FGEFAIISMESY
-213 EQFGLSS
+213 EQFGLNS

-231 KFNKSI
+231 KFKNS
-237 KGTGQEELIKS
+237 TQVEEKEKLVRS
-248 IVAYDDSITTRLP
+248 IVEYDDSIEIRLP

-282 SVSAMVIAGIGI
+282 SVSAMVIAGVGI
-294 SNTLLSFVNQNNTS
+294 SNTLLSFVNQSNTS

-324 MYFYEIFLILVLT
+324 MYFYEIMMILVLT
-337 SVTAYL
+337 SVVAYF

-356 PKTLGIDLKPT
+356 PEALGIDLQPA
-367 FSFLGYLNI
+367 FSFIGYLNI
-376 FFIGFLVVLIF
+376 FFIGLLVVLIF
-387 SIPSLYSISGIKA
+387 SIPSLYSISEIKA
-400 GALFRNAFNPVSL
+400 AALFRNTFNPVSL
-413 NFSLK
+413 NFSLM
-418 NSVLLSILVF
+418 NIILLSILVV
-428 ILTAYFVNQTEQ
+428 ILMTYFVYQTEQ
-440 KFYTVLYFVA
+440 KLYTVLYFVA
-450 FFVTMF
+450 FFVTML
-456 IFYGVSRLL
+456 IFYGVSKLL
-465 ILFIKHFYRFSNNGY
+465 ILFIKASYKFSNNSY

-531 DLFFVGIDRDIQG
+531 DLFFVSIDRDIQRE
-544 DLESFVK
+544 LESFIK
-551 GVDPNV
+551 DVDPNV

-565 SATFVALNGTPI
+565 SASFISLNGTPI
-577 EEVVSEG
+577 EEVVSES

-609 IEGDWWEPG
+609 IEGEWWEPG
-618 NENEMFISMDSRA
+618 NEDELFISMDSRA
-631 AYDLGMKIDDKITLN
+631 AYDLGMKINDKIVLN
-646 ILGRDVTGVV
+646 ILGRDVTGIV

-691 KSDMPSSD
+691 KSELPSSE
-699 ILAKIID
+699 ILARIVE
-706 KFPNVSAIKID
+706 KFPNISAIKID

-724 EVLSKVFI
+724 EVLNKVFI
-732 AVTAISLIVIVI
+732 AVTAISLIVIII

-759 RRYNNLIYKIVG
+759 RRYNNLIYKILG
-771 VDFPTILKSM
+771 VDFPTILKAM

-790 TLIIFALTVATLSS
+790 TLIFFALSVATISS
-804 YLVVENT
+804 FLVVENA

-816 YFDLGLT
+816 QFDLGLT
-823 FWILGSTA
+823 LWILLSTA
-831 LVSFVLI
+831 VVSFVLI

>member
-1 MQIDA
+1 MA
-6 IVLLRLGMGR
+6 R
-16 LFNIKQ
+16 LFDIQQFK
-22 LRLINKYALRDFSR
+22 LINKYALRDFSR

-68 IENNSKELLGG
+68 IDNNSKELLGG

-91 DEIIDQLKAIGE
+91 EKIIDEFDTLGK
-103 VSSTIEFATMLS
+103 VSTAIEFATMLS

-122 FTELRAVDNRYPLY
+122 FTELRAVDDNYPLY
-136 GEIETSPQIA
+136 GNIETIPQIA

-153 SKKPSV
+153 SQKPSV

-166 KLLNINLG
+166 KLLKLSFG
-174 DDVVIMGQEFEVA
+174 DDVVIMGQQFEVA

-201 FGEFAIISMDSY
+201 FGEFAIISMESY
-213 EQFGLSS
+213 EQFGLNS

-231 KFNKSI
+231 KFKNSTQVEK
-237 KGTGQEELIKS
+237 QEKLVRS
-248 IVAYDDSITTRLP
+248 IVEYDDSIEIRLP

-294 SNTLLSFVNQNNTS
+294 SNTLLSFVNQSNTS

-324 MYFYEIFLILVLT
+324 MYFYEIMMILVLT
-337 SVTAYL
+337 SVVAYF

-356 PKTLGIDLKPT
+356 PKALGIDLQPA
-367 FSFLGYLNI
+367 FSFIGYLNI
-376 FFIGFLVVLIF
+376 FFIGLLVVLIF
-387 SIPSLYSISGIKA
+387 SIPSLYSISEIKA
-400 GALFRNAFNPVSL
+400 AALFRNTFNPVSL
-413 NFSLK
+413 NFSLM
-418 NSVLLSILVF
+418 NIILLSILVV
-428 ILTAYFVNQTEQ
+428 ILMTYFVYQTEQ
-440 KFYTVLYFVA
+440 KLYTVLYFVA
-450 FFVTMF
+450 FFVTML
-456 IFYGVSRLL
+456 IFYGVSKLL
-465 ILFIKHFYRFSNNGY
+465 ILFIKAFYKFSNNSY

-531 DLFFVGIDRDIQG
+531 DLFFVSIDRDMQR
-544 DLESFVK
+544 DLESFIK
-551 GVDPNV
+551 DVDPNV

-565 SATFVALNGTPI
+565 SASFISLNGTPI
-577 EEVVSEG
+577 EEVVSES

-609 IEGDWWEPG
+609 IEGEWWEPG
-618 NENEMFISMDSRA
+618 NEDELFISMDSRA
-631 AYDLGMKIDDKITLN
+631 AYDLGMKINDKIVLN
-646 ILGRDVTGVV
+646 ILGRDVTGIV

-691 KSDMPSSD
+691 KSELPSSE
-699 ILAKIID
+699 ILARIVE

-724 EVLSKVFI
+724 EVLNKVFI
-732 AVTAISLIVIVI
+732 AVTAISLIVIII

-759 RRYNNLIYKIVG
+759 RRYNNLIYKILG
-771 VDFPTILKSM
+771 VDFPTILKAM
-781 TMEFALIYG
+781 TMEFAVIYG
-790 TLIIFALTVATLSS
+790 TLIFFALSVATISS
-804 YLVVENT
+804 FLVVENA

-816 YFDLGLT
+816 QFDLGLT
-823 FWILGSTA
+823 LWILLSTA
-831 LVSFVLI
+831 VVSFVLI

>member
-1 MQIDA
+1 
-6 IVLLRLGMGR
+6 MGR
-16 LFNIKQ
+16 LFDIKQ
-22 LRLINKYALRDFSR
+22 FKLINKYALRDFSR

-91 DEIIDQLKAIGE
+91 EEIIDQFNALGK
-103 VSSTIEFATMLS
+103 VSSAIEFGTMLS

-122 FTELRAVDNRYPLY
+122 FTELRAVDNSYPLY
-136 GEIETSPQIA
+136 GAIETIPQSA
-146 SERIFVN
+146 AERVFVN
-153 SKKPSV
+153 SQKPSV

-166 KLLNINLG
+166 KLLKLNFG
-174 DDVVIMGQEFEVA
+174 DDVVIMGQQFEVA

-213 EQFGLSS
+213 EQFGLNS

-231 KFNKSI
+231 KFKNSI
-237 KGTGQEELIKS
+237 QSDKQEELVKS

-324 MYFYEIFLILVLT
+324 MYFYEILLILVLT
-337 SVTAYL
+337 SVIAYL

-356 PKTLGIDLKPT
+356 PKALGIDLQPT
-367 FSFLGYLNI
+367 FSFLGFLNI
-376 FFIGFLVVLIF
+376 FFIGLLVVLIF
-387 SIPSLYSISGIKA
+387 SIPSLYSISEIKA
-400 GALFRNAFNPVSL
+400 GALFRNTFNPVSL

-418 NSVLLSILVF
+418 NILLLSVLIV

-456 IFYGVSRLL
+456 IFYGVSKLL
-465 ILFIKHFYRFSNNGY
+465 ILFIKRFYKFSNNSY

-510 LSFVANNLKK
+510 LSFVSNNLKK

-531 DLFFVGIDRDIQG
+531 DLFFVGIDRDIQSN
-544 DLESFVK
+544 LESFVK
-551 GVDPNV
+551 DIDPNV

-565 SATFVALNGTPI
+565 SASFISLNGIPI
-577 EEVVSEG
+577 EEVVSEN

-609 IEGDWWEPG
+609 IEGEWWEPG
-618 NENEMFISMDSRA
+618 NESEMFISMDSRA
-631 AYDLGMKIDDKITLN
+631 AYDLGMKINDKITLN

-691 KSDMPSSD
+691 KSELPSSD
-699 ILAKIID
+699 VLERIVD

-732 AVTAISLIVIVI
+732 AVTAISLIVIII

-771 VDFPTILKSM
+771 VDFPTILKAM
-781 TMEFALIYG
+781 TMEFAVIYS
-790 TLIIFALTVATLSS
+790 TLIFFALAVAALSS

-816 YFDLGLT
+816 HFDFGLT
-823 FWILGSTA
+823 LWILVSTA

>member
-1 MQIDA
+1 MFDIQQ
-6 IVLLRLGMGR
+6 
-16 LFNIKQ
+16 FK
-22 LRLINKYALRDFSR
+22 LINKYALRDFSR

-68 IENNSKELLGG
+68 IDNNSKELLGG

-91 DEIIDQLKAIGE
+91 EKIIDEFDTLGK
-103 VSSTIEFATMLS
+103 VSTAIEFATMLS

-122 FTELRAVDNRYPLY
+122 FTELRAVDDNYPLY
-136 GEIETSPQIA
+136 GNIETIPQIA

-153 SKKPSV
+153 SQKPSV

-166 KLLNINLG
+166 KLLKLSFG
-174 DDVVIMGQEFEVA
+174 DDVVIMGQQFEVA

-201 FGEFAIISMDSY
+201 FGEFAIISMESY
-213 EQFGLSS
+213 EQFGLNS

-231 KFNKSI
+231 KFKNSTQVEK
-237 KGTGQEELIKS
+237 KEKLVRS
-248 IVAYDDSITTRLP
+248 IVEYDDSIEIRLP

-294 SNTLLSFVNQNNTS
+294 SNTLLSFVNQSNTS

-324 MYFYEIFLILVLT
+324 MYFYEIMMILVLT
-337 SVTAYL
+337 SVVAYF

-356 PKTLGIDLKPT
+356 PEALGIDLQPA
-367 FSFLGYLNI
+367 FSFIGYLNI
-376 FFIGFLVVLIF
+376 FFIGLLVVLIF
-387 SIPSLYSISGIKA
+387 SIPSLYSISEIKA
-400 GALFRNAFNPVSL
+400 TALFRNTFNPVSL
-413 NFSLK
+413 NFSLM
-418 NSVLLSILVF
+418 NIILLSILVV
-428 ILTAYFVNQTEQ
+428 ILTTYFVYQTEQ
-440 KFYTVLYFVA
+440 KLYTVLYFVA
-450 FFVTMF
+450 FFVTML
-456 IFYGVSRLL
+456 IFYGVSKLL
-465 ILFIKHFYRFSNNGY
+465 ILFIKAFYKFSNNSY

-531 DLFFVGIDRDIQG
+531 DLFFVSINRDMQK
-544 DLESFVK
+544 DLESFIK
-551 GVDPNV
+551 DVDPNV

-565 SATFVALNGTPI
+565 SASFISLNGTPI
-577 EEVVSEG
+577 EEVVSES

-609 IEGDWWEPG
+609 IEGEWWEPG
-618 NENEMFISMDSRA
+618 NEDELFISMDSRA
-631 AYDLGMKIDDKITLN
+631 AYDLGMKINDKIVLN
-646 ILGRDVTGVV
+646 ILGRDVTGIV

-691 KSDMPSSD
+691 KSELPSSE
-699 ILAKIID
+699 ILARIVE

-724 EVLSKVFI
+724 EVLNKVFI
-732 AVTAISLIVIVI
+732 AVTAISLIVIII

-759 RRYNNLIYKIVG
+759 RRYNNLIYKILG
-771 VDFPTILKSM
+771 VDFPTILKAM
-781 TMEFALIYG
+781 TMEFAVIYG
-790 TLIIFALTVATLSS
+790 TLIFFALSVATISS
-804 YLVVENT
+804 FLVVENA

-816 YFDLGLT
+816 QFDLGLT
-823 FWILGSTA
+823 LWILLATA
-831 LVSFVLI
+831 VVSFVLI

>member
-1 MQIDA
+1 MFDIQQ
-6 IVLLRLGMGR
+6 
-16 LFNIKQ
+16 FK
-22 LRLINKYALRDFSR
+22 LINKYALRDFTR

-68 IENNSKELLGG
+68 IDNNSKKLLGG

-91 DEIIDQLKAIGE
+91 EKIIDEFDTLGK
-103 VSSTIEFATMLS
+103 VSTAIEFATMLS

-122 FTELRAVDNRYPLY
+122 FTELRAVDDNYPLY
-136 GEIETSPQIA
+136 GNIETIPQIA

-166 KLLNINLG
+166 KLLKLGFG
-174 DDVVIMGQEFEVA
+174 DDVVIMGQQFEVA

-201 FGEFAIISMDSY
+201 FGEFAIISMESY
-213 EQFGLSS
+213 EQFGLNS

-231 KFNKSI
+231 KFKNSSQVEAKE
-237 KGTGQEELIKS
+237 KLVRS
-248 IVAYDDSITTRLP
+248 IVEYDDSIEIRLP

-282 SVSAMVIAGIGI
+282 SVSAMVIAGVGI
-294 SNTLLSFVNQNNTS
+294 SNTLLSFVNQSNTS

-324 MYFYEIFLILVLT
+324 MYFYEIMMILVLT
-337 SVTAYL
+337 SVVAYF

-356 PKTLGIDLKPT
+356 PEALGIDLQPT
-367 FSFLGYLNI
+367 FSFIGYLNI
-376 FFIGFLVVLIF
+376 FFIGLLVVLIF
-387 SIPSLYSISGIKA
+387 SIPSLYSISEIKA
-400 GALFRNAFNPVSL
+400 TALFRNTFNPVSL
-413 NFSLK
+413 NFSLM
-418 NSVLLSILVF
+418 NIILLSILVV
-428 ILTAYFVNQTEQ
+428 ILTTYFVYQTEQ
-440 KFYTVLYFVA
+440 KLYTVLYFVA
-450 FFVTMF
+450 FFVTML
-456 IFYGVSRLL
+456 IFYGVSKLL
-465 ILFIKHFYRFSNNGY
+465 ILFIKVFYKFSNNSY

-531 DLFFVGIDRDIQG
+531 DLFFVSIDRDMQR
-544 DLESFVK
+544 DLESFIK
-551 GVDPNV
+551 DVDPNV

-565 SATFVALNGTPI
+565 SASFISLNGTPI
-577 EEVVSEG
+577 EEVVSES

-609 IEGDWWEPG
+609 IEGEWWEPG
-618 NENEMFISMDSRA
+618 NEDELFISMDSRA
-631 AYDLGMKIDDKITLN
+631 AYDLGMKINDKIVLN
-646 ILGRDVTGVV
+646 ILGRDVTGIV

-691 KSDMPSSD
+691 KSELPSSE
-699 ILAKIID
+699 ILARIVE

-724 EVLSKVFI
+724 EVLNKVFI
-732 AVTAISLIVIVI
+732 AVTAISLIVIII

-759 RRYNNLIYKIVG
+759 RRYNNLIYKILG
-771 VDFPTILKSM
+771 VDFPTILKAM
-781 TMEFALIYG
+781 TIEFAVIYG
-790 TLIIFALTVATLSS
+790 TLIFFALSVATISS
-804 YLVVENT
+804 FLVVENA
-811 LQLTW
+811 LQLSW
-816 YFDLGLT
+816 QFDLGLT
-823 FWILGSTA
+823 LWILLSTA
-831 LVSFVLI
+831 VVSFVLI

>member
-1 MQIDA
+1 MFDIQQ
-6 IVLLRLGMGR
+6 
-16 LFNIKQ
+16 FK
-22 LRLINKYALRDFSR
+22 LINKYALRDFSR

-68 IENNSKELLGG
+68 IDNNSKELLGG

-91 DEIIDQLKAIGE
+91 EKIIDEFDTLGK
-103 VSSTIEFATMLS
+103 VSTAIEFATMLS

-122 FTELRAVDNRYPLY
+122 FTELRAVDDNYPLY
-136 GEIETSPQIA
+136 GNIETIPQIA

-153 SKKPSV
+153 SQKPSV

-166 KLLNINLG
+166 KLLKLSFG
-174 DDVVIMGQEFEVA
+174 DDVVIMGQQFEVA

-201 FGEFAIISMDSY
+201 FGEFAIISMESY
-213 EQFGLSS
+213 EQFGLNS

-231 KFNKSI
+231 KFKNSTQVEK
-237 KGTGQEELIKS
+237 QEKLVRS
-248 IVAYDDSITTRLP
+248 IVEYDDSIEIRLP

-294 SNTLLSFVNQNNTS
+294 SNTLLSFVNQSNTS

-324 MYFYEIFLILVLT
+324 MYFYEIMMILVLT
-337 SVTAYL
+337 SVIAYF

-356 PKTLGIDLKPT
+356 PEALGIDLQPA
-367 FSFLGYLNI
+367 FSFIGYLNI
-376 FFIGFLVVLIF
+376 FFIGLLVVLIF
-387 SIPSLYSISGIKA
+387 SIPSLYSISEIKA
-400 GALFRNAFNPVSL
+400 AALFRNTFNPVSL
-413 NFSLK
+413 NFSLM
-418 NSVLLSILVF
+418 NIILLSILVV
-428 ILTAYFVNQTEQ
+428 ILMTYFVYQTEQ
-440 KFYTVLYFVA
+440 KLYTVLYFVA
-450 FFVTMF
+450 FFVTML
-456 IFYGVSRLL
+456 IFYGVSKLL
-465 ILFIKHFYRFSNNGY
+465 ILFIKAFYKFSNNSY

-531 DLFFVGIDRDIQG
+531 DLFFVSIDRDMQR
-544 DLESFVK
+544 DLESFIK
-551 GVDPNV
+551 DVDPNV

-565 SATFVALNGTPI
+565 SASFISLNGTPI
-577 EEVVSEG
+577 EEVVSES

-609 IEGDWWEPG
+609 IEGEWWEPG
-618 NENEMFISMDSRA
+618 NEDELFISMDSRA
-631 AYDLGMKIDDKITLN
+631 AYDLGMKINDKIVLN
-646 ILGRDVTGVV
+646 ILGRDVTGIV

-691 KSDMPSSD
+691 KSELPSSE
-699 ILAKIID
+699 ILARIVE

-724 EVLSKVFI
+724 EVLNKVFI
-732 AVTAISLIVIVI
+732 AVTAISLIVIII

-759 RRYNNLIYKIVG
+759 RRYNNLIYKILG
-771 VDFPTILKSM
+771 VDFPTILKAM
-781 TMEFALIYG
+781 TMEFAVIYG
-790 TLIIFALTVATLSS
+790 TLIFFALSVATISS
-804 YLVVENT
+804 FLVVENA

-816 YFDLGLT
+816 QFDLGLT
-823 FWILGSTA
+823 LWILLSTA
-831 LVSFVLI
+831 VVSFVLI

>member
-1 MQIDA
+1 MFDIQQ
-6 IVLLRLGMGR
+6 
-16 LFNIKQ
+16 FK
-22 LRLINKYALRDFSR
+22 LINKYALRDFSR

-68 IENNSKELLGG
+68 IDNNSKELLGG

-91 DEIIDQLKAIGE
+91 EKIIEEFDTLGK
-103 VSSTIEFATMLS
+103 VSAAIEFATMLS

-122 FTELRAVDNRYPLY
+122 FTELRAVDDNYPLY
-136 GEIETSPQIA
+136 GNIETIPQIA

-153 SKKPSV
+153 SQKPSV

-166 KLLNINLG
+166 KLLKLSFG
-174 DDVVIMGQEFEVA
+174 DDVVIMGQQFEVA

-201 FGEFAIISMDSY
+201 FGEFAIISMESY
-213 EQFGLSS
+213 EQFGLNS

-231 KFNKSI
+231 KFKNSTQVEK
-237 KGTGQEELIKS
+237 KEKLVRS
-248 IVAYDDSITTRLP
+248 IVEYDDSIEIRLP

-294 SNTLLSFVNQNNTS
+294 SNTLLSFVNQSNTS

-324 MYFYEIFLILVLT
+324 MYFYEIMMILVLT
-337 SVTAYL
+337 SVVAYF

-356 PKTLGIDLKPT
+356 PEALGIDLQPA
-367 FSFLGYLNI
+367 FSFIGYLNI
-376 FFIGFLVVLIF
+376 FFIGLLVVLIF
-387 SIPSLYSISGIKA
+387 SIPSLYSISEIKA
-400 GALFRNAFNPVSL
+400 AALFRNTFNPVSL
-413 NFSLK
+413 NFSLM
-418 NSVLLSILVF
+418 NIILLSILVV
-428 ILTAYFVNQTEQ
+428 ILMTYFVYQTEQ
-440 KFYTVLYFVA
+440 KLYTVLYFVA
-450 FFVTMF
+450 FFVTML
-456 IFYGVSRLL
+456 IFYGVSKLL
-465 ILFIKHFYRFSNNGY
+465 ILFIKAFYKFSNNSY

-531 DLFFVGIDRDIQG
+531 DLFFVSIDRDMQR
-544 DLESFVK
+544 DLESFIK
-551 GVDPNV
+551 DVDPNV

-565 SATFVALNGTPI
+565 SASFISLNGTPI
-577 EEVVSEG
+577 EEVVSES

-609 IEGDWWEPG
+609 IEGEWWEPG
-618 NENEMFISMDSRA
+618 NEDELFISMDSRA
-631 AYDLGMKIDDKITLN
+631 AYDLGMKINDKIVLN
-646 ILGRDVTGVV
+646 ILGRDVTGIV

-691 KSDMPSSD
+691 KSELPSSE
-699 ILAKIID
+699 ILARIVE

-724 EVLSKVFI
+724 EVLNKVFI
-732 AVTAISLIVIVI
+732 AVTAISLIVIII

-759 RRYNNLIYKIVG
+759 RRYNNLIYKILG
-771 VDFPTILKSM
+771 VDFPTILKAM
-781 TMEFALIYG
+781 TMEFAVIYG
-790 TLIIFALTVATLSS
+790 TLIFFALLVATISS
-804 YLVVENT
+804 FLVVENA

-816 YFDLGLT
+816 QFDLGLT
-823 FWILGSTA
+823 LWILLSTA
-831 LVSFVLI
+831 VVSFVLI

>member
-1 MQIDA
+1 MFDIQQ
-6 IVLLRLGMGR
+6 
-16 LFNIKQ
+16 FK
-22 LRLINKYALRDFSR
+22 LINKYALRDFSR

-68 IENNSKELLGG
+68 IDNNSKELLGG

-91 DEIIDQLKAIGE
+91 EKIIDEFDTLGK
-103 VSSTIEFATMLS
+103 VSAAIEFATMLS

-122 FTELRAVDNRYPLY
+122 FTELRAVDDNYPLY
-136 GEIETSPQIA
+136 GNIETIPQIA

-153 SKKPSV
+153 SQKPSV

-166 KLLNINLG
+166 KLLKLSFG
-174 DDVVIMGQEFEVA
+174 DDVVIMGQQFEVA

-201 FGEFAIISMDSY
+201 FGEFAIISMESY
-213 EQFGLSS
+213 EQFGLNS

-231 KFNKSI
+231 KFKNSTQVEK
-237 KGTGQEELIKS
+237 KEKLVRS
-248 IVAYDDSITTRLP
+248 IVEYDDSIEIRLP

-282 SVSAMVIAGIGI
+282 SVSAMVIAGVGI
-294 SNTLLSFVNQNNTS
+294 SNTLLSFVNQSNTS

-324 MYFYEIFLILVLT
+324 MYFYEIMMILVLT
-337 SVTAYL
+337 SVVAYF

-356 PKTLGIDLKPT
+356 PEALGIDLQPT
-367 FSFLGYLNI
+367 FSFIGYLNI
-376 FFIGFLVVLIF
+376 FFIGLLVVLIF
-387 SIPSLYSISGIKA
+387 SIPSLYSISEIKA
-400 GALFRNAFNPVSL
+400 TALFRNTFNPVSL
-413 NFSLK
+413 NFSLM
-418 NSVLLSILVF
+418 NIILLSVLVVILM
-428 ILTAYFVNQTEQ
+428 TYFVYQTEQ
-440 KFYTVLYFVA
+440 KLYTVLYFVA
-450 FFVTMF
+450 FFVTML
-456 IFYGVSRLL
+456 IFYGVSKLL
-465 ILFIKHFYRFSNNGY
+465 ILFIKAFYKFSNNSY

-531 DLFFVGIDRDIQG
+531 DLFFVSIDRDMQR
-544 DLESFVK
+544 DLEFFIK
-551 GVDPNV
+551 DVDPNV

-565 SATFVALNGTPI
+565 SASFISLNGTPI
-577 EEVVSEG
+577 EEVVSES

-609 IEGDWWEPG
+609 IEGEWWEPG
-618 NENEMFISMDSRA
+618 NEDELFISMDSRA
-631 AYDLGMKIDDKITLN
+631 AYDLGMKINDKIVLN
-646 ILGRDVTGVV
+646 ILGRDVTGIV

-691 KSDMPSSD
+691 KSELPSSE
-699 ILAKIID
+699 ILARIVE
-706 KFPNVSAIKID
+706 KFPNISAIKID

-724 EVLSKVFI
+724 EVLNKVFI
-732 AVTAISLIVIVI
+732 AVTAISLIVIII

-759 RRYNNLIYKIVG
+759 RRYNNLIYKILG
-771 VDFPTILKSM
+771 VDFPTILKAMS
-781 TMEFALIYG
+781 MEFAVIYG
-790 TLIIFALTVATLSS
+790 TLIFFALSVATISS
-804 YLVVENT
+804 FLVVENA
-811 LQLTW
+811 LQLKW
-816 YFDLGLT
+816 QFDLGLT
-823 FWILGSTA
+823 LWILLSTA
-831 LVSFVLI
+831 VVSFVLI

>member
-1 MQIDA
+1 MFDIQQ
-6 IVLLRLGMGR
+6 
-16 LFNIKQ
+16 FK
-22 LRLINKYALRDFSR
+22 LINKYALRDFTR

-68 IENNSKELLGG
+68 IDNNSKELLGG

-91 DEIIDQLKAIGE
+91 EKIIDEFDTLGK
-103 VSSTIEFATMLS
+103 VSTAIEFATMLS

-122 FTELRAVDNRYPLY
+122 FTELRAVDDNYPLY
-136 GEIETSPQIA
+136 GNIETIPQIA

-153 SKKPSV
+153 SQKPSV

-166 KLLNINLG
+166 KLLKLSFG
-174 DDVVIMGQEFEVA
+174 DDVVIMGQQFEVA

-201 FGEFAIISMDSY
+201 FGEFAIISMESY
-213 EQFGLSS
+213 EQFGLNS

-231 KFNKSI
+231 KFKNSTQVEK
-237 KGTGQEELIKS
+237 KEKLVRS
-248 IVAYDDSITTRLP
+248 IVEYDDSIEIRLP

-294 SNTLLSFVNQNNTS
+294 SNTLLSFVNQSNTS

-324 MYFYEIFLILVLT
+324 MYFYEIMMILVLT
-337 SVTAYL
+337 SVVAYF

-356 PKTLGIDLKPT
+356 PEALGIDLQPA
-367 FSFLGYLNI
+367 FSFIGYLNI
-376 FFIGFLVVLIF
+376 FFIGLLVVLIF
-387 SIPSLYSISGIKA
+387 SIPSLYSISEIKA
-400 GALFRNAFNPVSL
+400 AALFRNTFNPVSL
-413 NFSLK
+413 NFSLM
-418 NSVLLSILVF
+418 NIILLSILVV
-428 ILTAYFVNQTEQ
+428 ILMTYFVYQTEQ
-440 KFYTVLYFVA
+440 KLYTVLYFVA
-450 FFVTMF
+450 FFVTML
-456 IFYGVSRLL
+456 IFYGVSKLL
-465 ILFIKHFYRFSNNGY
+465 ILFIKAFYKFSNNSY

-531 DLFFVGIDRDIQG
+531 DLFFVSIDRDMQR
-544 DLESFVK
+544 DLESFIK
-551 GVDPNV
+551 DVDPNV

-565 SATFVALNGTPI
+565 SASFISLNGTPI
-577 EEVVSEG
+577 EEVVSES

-609 IEGDWWEPG
+609 IEGEWWEPG
-618 NENEMFISMDSRA
+618 NEDELFISMDSRA
-631 AYDLGMKIDDKITLN
+631 AYDLGMKINDKIVLN
-646 ILGRDVTGVV
+646 ILGRDVTGIV

-691 KSDMPSSD
+691 KSELPSSE
-699 ILAKIID
+699 ILARIVE

-717 RILSQVS
+717 RILSQIS
-724 EVLSKVFI
+724 EVLNKVFI
-732 AVTAISLIVIVI
+732 AVTAISLIVIII

-759 RRYNNLIYKIVG
+759 RRYNNLIYKILG
-771 VDFPTILKSM
+771 VDFPTILKAM
-781 TMEFALIYG
+781 TMEFAVIYG
-790 TLIIFALTVATLSS
+790 TLIFFALSVATISS
-804 YLVVENT
+804 FLVVENA

-816 YFDLGLT
+816 QFDLGLT
-823 FWILGSTA
+823 VWILLSTA
-831 LVSFVLI
+831 VVSFVLI